1 MKNKKLNEIYSYVK
15 GRKNSGVS
23 DELLP
28 KYFDNDYFKDLFKKD
43 IKLIIKNRKFREKV
57 KEIRKELYKIHGV
70 FQAKRQ
76 GKKNILITKL
86 EGASNL
92 NEIKEISKEIL
103 KLHSSTRERLNEHK
117 QIYSSIFKITGK
129 PEKIIDLG
137 CGLNPIFL
145 ILLGFKGTYLGYDI
159 SRIDVDFLN
168 DYFKIAKKF
177 GINGRAFTKDIK
189 DFYDYPKSDVC

>member
-28 KYFDNDYFKDLFKKD
+28 KYFDNDYFKDLFRKD
-43 IKLIIKNRKFREKV
+43 
-57 KEIRKELYKIHGV
+57 LYKIHGV